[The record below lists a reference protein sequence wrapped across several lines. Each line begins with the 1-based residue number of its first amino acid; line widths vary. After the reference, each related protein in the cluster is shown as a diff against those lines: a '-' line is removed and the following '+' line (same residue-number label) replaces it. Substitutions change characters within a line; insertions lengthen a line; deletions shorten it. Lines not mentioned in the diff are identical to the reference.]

1 LGKYAPEHLHSSVTA
16 VNSSPMNIQSKPV
29 ITYRWLVFLLA
40 AGYCFYRLV
49 DGSWTE
55 PGGPFRFLTIWALF
69 MSFFSASR
77 MLVLSCQKITHQ
89 HEITAICT
97 SVINVMVVYLYWKL
111 YFTDPALVNGDGP
124 IVWHQEYYLHA
135 VGPALQIFDA
145 LFIGRVYKRV
155 WRAALPLLGIILV
168 YVAWAE
174 LFVQRFNTT
183 PVGSVTS
190 GLPYPFL
197 NSMELSGRAA
207 FYGANIGMA
216 MAILLGFG
224 IIGVLLYRV
233 LRSQAAA

>member
-1 LGKYAPEHLHSSVTA
+1 
-16 VNSSPMNIQSKPV
+16 MNIQSKPV

-77 MLVLSCQKITHQ
+77 MLALSCQKITHQ

-155 WRAALPLLGIILV
+155 W
-168 YVAWAE
+168 AE